1 MSEVSKGVRLDKW
14 LWAARF
20 FKTRGLART
29 AIDGGHVH
37 LNGTKAKPSKAV
49 EIGNQLTI
57 TKGHTTFEIMVAG
70 LNDQRR
76 PASEAQLLYNETP
89 ESIEKR
95 EQAALRRAAMGSG
108 IMAPSSRPTKKGRRD
123 IVRFQ
128 RQEQS

>member
-1 MSEVSKGVRLDKW
+1 MSGVRLDKW

-37 LNGTKAKPSKAV
+37 LNGVKAKPSKAV
-49 EIGNQLTI
+49 DIGAELVI
-57 TKGHTTFEIMVAG
+57 TKGNLTFEIVVQG

-76 PASEAQLLYNETP
+76 PASEAQLLYTETP

-95 EQAALRRAAMGSG
+95 KQAALKRAAMGAG
-108 IMAPSSRPTKKGRRD
+108 IMAPSSRPTKKDRRE

-128 RQEQS
+128 RQEQT